1 MRRAK
6 HDTTSLPRH
15 LKEELGFAGDS
26 KSSGRRQTLPGLRK
40 ERRKAARVEK
50 KVKRPLRREYSD
62 PRDNK
67 ARESGPL
74 PEGQAKTSR
83 ISQSFGKSPGKE
95 ASLKASSKNHKSK
108 QTLAPEENEARPSLP
123 PSRSSPSRNVS
134 RGLRDKLAADDAEI
148 AALEKALGVKGKKK
162 LPKSFED
169 DGLDVILGGL
179 EDGSDGSDD
188 VHGKRKRDDSQ
199 EWLEGKRKK
208 ARRNGQNLEIV
219 GPDSSDD
226 REESGTSFT
235 DQSDGENESQDEA
248 SEADS
253 EEDHD
258 SQDSGR
264 ASPTTKTAKKT
275 VRENPY
281 RAPFTAA
288 VPTEKY
294 IPPSL
299 RAQNA
304 SETEDLSRLRRR
316 IQGLINR
323 LSEANLLSILRD
335 IEALYQSNP
344 RQHMS
349 STLIDIL
356 LGLLSD
362 PAILSDTFVIL
373 HAGFIAAVYKTIG
386 TDFGAQVVQQI
397 DDEFSKN
404 YEMTTDSGSQG
415 KTLTNLISLLS
426 YMYTFQIISSNMI
439 YDYIKIFIRG
449 LSEGTAELLL
459 KVLRNSGPQLRQD
472 NPSALKEI
480 VLLVQDA
487 VVRVGE
493 SNLSVRTKFMIETMN
508 NLKNNRV
515 KTGMVASSTVSEH
528 VVRMK
533 KSLGSLNA
541 RSVKASEPLRIGLQD
556 IRESD
561 RRGKWWLVGASY
573 KDQEKDAEA
582 LTSSLENL
590 GAGRSAGRDHLQDA
604 AGDLLQ
610 IAREQRMNTDVRRAI
625 FVAVM
630 SATDYNDAFQR
641 LMKLRLR
648 KSQELEIPKV
658 LIHCAAGEEA
668 YNPYYTLL
676 ARRICSDRKL
686 KMAFQFSLWHLFK
699 DLEEHNDDED
709 DRESR
714 EDDDEKLS
722 MRSIVNLA
730 KMFGTLIAE
739 GGLALNIFKVLDFTY
754 LQPKTGMFIEL
765 MIITTILQTQKGLD
779 GSRDEGRIAEIFMKA
794 RESPDMAEGL
804 QYFLKK
810 TVSKTDVAGTKADKE
825 TTKWGCMVARD
836 AIRAVLESQTAN
848 T

>member
-1 MRRAK
+1 MRWAK

-15 LKEELGFAGDS
+15 LKVELGLGG
-26 KSSGRRQTLPGLRK
+26 KLLSGKRQTVPGLRK
-40 ERRKAARVEK
+40 ERRKAARIEK
-50 KVKRPLRREYSD
+50 RVKRPLKTLAPYPHDGTPRKSD
-62 PRDNK
+62 P
-67 ARESGPL
+67 L
-74 PEGQAKTSR
+74 PKIQAKVHDASQKPGRSQVKETASKATSKP
-83 ISQSFGKSPGKE
+83 Q
-95 ASLKASSKNHKSK
+95 KSK
-108 QTLAPEENEARPSLP
+108 QIPASRDNER
-123 PSRSSPSRNVS
+123 RSSLSPSPSPPPSRNVS
-134 RGLRDKLAADDAEI
+134 RGVRDKLAADDAEI

-169 DGLDVILGGL
+169 DGLDVLLGGL
-179 EDGSDGSDD
+179 EGDSGSDNGRS
-188 VHGKRKRDDSQ
+188 KRKRDESQ
-199 EWLEGKRKK
+199 EWLEKKRKK
-208 ARRNGQNLEIV
+208 ARKVDRDLYLVEPG
-219 GPDSSDD
+219 SSDD
-226 REESGTSFT
+226 DEENGSSFG
-235 DQSDGENESQDEA
+235 DLSDGEDGLQDEA
-248 SEADS
+248 SAVDS
-253 EEDHD
+253 EEEFN
-258 SQDSGR
+258 SQDSEEKLP
-264 ASPTTKTAKKT
+264 AKNPAKKT

-281 RAPFTAA
+281 KAPSTAVIPA
-288 VPTEKY
+288 EKY

-316 IQGLINR
+316 TQGLINR
-323 LSEANLLSILRD
+323 LSEANMISILKD

-344 RQHMS
+344 RQHVT

-373 HAGFIAAVYKTIG
+373 HASFIAAVYKIVG
-386 TDFGAQVVQQI
+386 TDFGAQAIQRI

-404 YEMTTDSGSQG
+404 YDMATDDESQG

-426 YMYTFQIISSNMI
+426 DLYTFQVLSSNII
-439 YDYIKIFIRG
+439 YDYIKIFIHD
-449 LSEGTAELLL
+449 LSESTAELLL

-480 VLLVQDA
+480 VLLIQNA
-487 VVRVGE
+487 VGRVGE
-493 SNLSVRTKFMIETMN
+493 SNLSVRTKFMIETIN

-515 KTGMVASSTVSEH
+515 KTGIAASTVVSEH

-533 KSLGSLNA
+533 KTLGSLNT

-561 RRGKWWLVGASY
+561 KRGKWWLIGASY
-573 KDQEKDAEA
+573 RDQEKDAGTPE
-582 LTSSLENL
+582 LQLENH
-590 GAGRSAGRDHLQDA
+590 GVGRFNHAHDA

-610 IAREQRMNTDVRRAI
+610 IAREQRMNTDVRRSI
-625 FVAVM
+625 FVAIM

-648 KSQELEIPKV
+648 KSQEPEIPKV
-658 LIHCAAGEEA
+658 LIHCAAAEDA

-699 DLEEHNDDED
+699 RLDE
-709 DRESR
+709 SN
-714 EDDDEKLS
+714 EDENQDSVDEDDEKLS
-722 MRSIVNLA
+722 MRSTVNLA

-739 GGLALNIFKVLDFTY
+739 GGLTVNIFKVLSFAY
-754 LQPKTGMFIEL
+754 LQPKTGMFVEL
-765 MIITTILQTQKGLD
+765 MIVTTILHTQKGKE
-779 GSRDEGRIAEIFMKA
+779 GSRDEARIADVFMKA
-794 RESPDMAEGL
+794 KENPDTAEGL

-825 TTKWGCMVARD
+825 TIKWGCRVARD
-836 AIRAVLESQTAN
+836 ALNTVIVSQTA
-848 T
+848 TT